1 MSLKR
6 VAKTLTAA
14 FGGQGLNIL
23 SQLLLPPIFL
33 RHYGVAGYGEWLTLS
48 ATVGYLGTLN
58 FGLQTYA
65 NNQVAICYNRGDME
79 EAHTLQA
86 TALAILLG
94 IVGVAALLT
103 AAVFLVPIDHWLGL
117 RASRVVVSAT
127 IYLLGLQILLRM
139 VYGFLVGTF
148 LVVGI
153 SYRGQHWNNA
163 QVLVTTLATATLAMC
178 NASFAWIAA
187 QQLIIIAAF
196 SSIVLIDLRFKAAP
210 VFPQL
215 RFVDAKRMGDV
226 LKPSGYF
233 GMLFCANF
241 LLYQLPV
248 ILMQRILGPTT
259 VVVFSLT
266 RTIYSMSRQGLA
278 ILSQAIGPE
287 INELYGQRNWLR
299 LFRLYELS
307 ERVVFA
313 VIPVA
318 SIGTMVATPVLL
330 TVWLHKPLL
339 YSPAVCIVMGL
350 ISGIMGIKEHKY
362 MFQTSSNEHAVLARM
377 TFLSYLVMVALAVP
391 AILVFGVLGFLV
403 LWFATEIY
411 QTLCILRLNLHL
423 FSGAASLDFSPVY
436 KLLALMILATLPAGW
451 FAFAAP
457 HRTLLQTSLT
467 AILFAVALA
476 VISYPL
482 FGLSEVR
489 RDLRARFGMA

>member
-1 MSLKR
+1 MSLRR
-6 VAKTLTAA
+6 VGKTLTAA
-14 FGGQGLNIL
+14 FGGQGLSVL

-65 NNQVAICYNRGDME
+65 NNQVAICYNRGDMD

-86 TALAILLG
+86 TALAILLA
-94 IVGVAALLT
+94 IVGATALLT

-117 RASRVVVSAT
+117 KAGRAMVSGT
-127 IYLLGLQILLRM
+127 IYLLGLQILVRM

-148 LVVGI
+148 LVVGV
-153 SYRGQHWNNA
+153 SHRGMQWSNA
-163 QVLVTTLATATLAMC
+163 HVLVTTLATAALAMC

-187 QQLIIIAAF
+187 QQLITIAAF
-196 SSIVLIDLRFKAAP
+196 SLIVLIDLRFEAAP

-215 RFVDAKRMGDV
+215 RFVDPRRMGDV

-241 LLYQLPV
+241 LVYQLPV
-248 ILMQRILGPTT
+248 ILMQRLLGPTT

-266 RTIYSMSRQGLA
+266 RTIYSMVRQALTS
-278 ILSQAIGPE
+278 LTNAIGPE
-287 INELYGQRNWLR
+287 ITELYGQRSWTR

-318 SIGTMVATPVLL
+318 SIGTMLVTPVLM
-330 TVWLHKPLL
+330 TVWLHKPSL
-339 YSPAVCIVMGL
+339 YNPAVCVIMALTAGV
-350 ISGIMGIKEHKY
+350 MGIKDHKY
-362 MFQTSSNEHAVLARM
+362 QFQVASNEHSALARM
-377 TFLSYLVMVALAVP
+377 TFLSYLVMVALAMP
-391 AILVFGVLGFLV
+391 AIHIFGVLGFLI

-423 FSGAASLDFSPVY
+423 FSDTASLDFSPVY
-436 KLLALMILATLPAGW
+436 KLFALMILATLPAGW
-451 FAFAAP
+451 FAFSAP
-457 HRTLLQTSLT
+457 HRPLLQTSLT
-467 AILFAVALA
+467 AVLFAVALA
-476 VISYPL
+476 AISYPL